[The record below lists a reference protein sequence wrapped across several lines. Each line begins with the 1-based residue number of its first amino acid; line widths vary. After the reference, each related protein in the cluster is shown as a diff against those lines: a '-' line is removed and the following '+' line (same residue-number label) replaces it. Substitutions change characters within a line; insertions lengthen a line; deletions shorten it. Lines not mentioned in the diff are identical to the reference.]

1 MMKIKQFFAK
11 KELKLRKKRLILMS
25 CCIVAVIAGYVII
38 TWPKKKAP
46 EIPVVSVEK
55 VGVED
60 VKIYGDYVGRIRAH
74 QFVEVRARVEGFLE
88 KMAFAEGTYVK
99 KDRYSSLLTSA
110 SIRQK

>member
-1 MMKIKQFFAK
+1 MKIKQFFAK

-55 VGVED
+55 V
-60 VKIYGDYVGRIRAH
+60 
-74 QFVEVRARVEGFLE
+74 
-88 KMAFAEGTYVK
+88 
-99 KDRYSSLLTSA
+99 
-110 SIRQK
+110 

>member
-25 CCIVAVIAGYVII
+25 CCIVAVIAGYVIL

-55 VGVED
+55 VGVEAPTAD
-60 VKIYGDYVGRIRAH
+60 NGIGRFSFDILPL
-74 QFVEVRARVEGFLE
+74 FNTIG
-88 KMAFAEGTYVK
+88 
-99 KDRYSSLLTSA
+99 
-110 SIRQK
+110 

>member
-1 MMKIKQFFAK
+1 
-11 KELKLRKKRLILMS
+11 MS
-25 CCIVAVIAGYVII
+25 CCIVAVIAGYVIM

-60 VKIYGDYVGRIRAH
+60 VEIYGDYVGRIRAH

-88 KMAFAEGTYVK
+88 KWHLPKEH
-99 KDRYSSLLTSA
+99 TSK
-110 SIRQK
+110 RTDTLCY

>member
-1 MMKIKQFFAK
+1 MMKIKHFFAK

-25 CCIVAVIAGYVII
+25 CCIVVVIAGYVIL

-60 VKIYGDYVGRIRAH
+60 VEIYGDYVGRIRAH

-88 KMAFAEGTYVK
+88 RMAFAEGTYVK
-99 KDRYSSLLTSA
+99 KTRYSSL
-110 SIRQK
+110 